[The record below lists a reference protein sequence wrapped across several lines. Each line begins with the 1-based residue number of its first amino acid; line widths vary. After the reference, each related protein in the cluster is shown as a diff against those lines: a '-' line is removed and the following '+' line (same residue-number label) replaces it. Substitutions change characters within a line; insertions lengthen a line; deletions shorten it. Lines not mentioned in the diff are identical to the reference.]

1 MLHFTFFRRLFR
13 RKFTIQIFNRNS
25 LNSYNFSSELKRFL
39 FDFGKLRGIF
49 CCGNIFF
56 QYFFYIRSISLTNY

>member
-1 MLHFTFFRRLFR
+1 MLHFTFLRLLFR

-39 FDFGKLRGIF
+39 FDFVKLREIF
-49 CCGNIFF
+49 YCRRIFSNF
-56 QYFFYIRSISLTNY
+56 SSLSAKFL